1 MASLQGTWCSPNTT
15 YSLIW
20 EKCLRSRTWG
30 HTSAQCSLTV
40 EIWSSSRFEIC
51 ATNLTPI
58 DESFD
63 KKMLAGNYENQTS
76 ALFICVAIHLTKTSI
91 WKWKASK
98 SWLRDDMTECGT
110 MMGRVRG
117 FLRKRPDA
125 LLTKHQPPC
134 CKYLQGLMLDLLVYE
149 CHLWAF
155 WGDSAL
161 LILCHKK
168 LFTDKM
174 KRTAPERFASELC
187 CVSNIFAFS
196 NWKEQNFFR
205 QLTASLR
212 GTCILSVFLVQVKLG
227 SAKKMDPPKTQI
239 FVHHTVNASG
249 TWEVKGVM
257 KLSRLSLFGSRKCC
271 KNAKGQRYLG
281 VGENNSLGL
290 AFRNIC
296 SQLPREVSNC

>member
-134 CKYLQGLMLDLLVYE
+134 CKHLLGLMLDLLMYE

-155 WGDSAL
+155 LGGLCIANIVSQKVVHWQNEADSSWTICVRVVL
-161 LILCHKK
+161 RLQYFCLFK
-168 LFTDKM
+168 L
-174 KRTAPERFASELC
+174 KRAELFQTARIQPSGNMHTFGFPVPWWEGETVPR
-187 CVSNIFAFS
+187 
-196 NWKEQNFFR
+196 KR
-205 QLTASLR
+205 
-212 GTCILSVFLVQVKLG
+212 
-227 SAKKMDPPKTQI
+227 PKTQI
-239 FVHHTVNASG
+239 FVHHTG
-249 TWEVKGVM
+249 TSEVLKE
-257 KLSRLSLFGSRKCC
+257 SWW
-271 KNAKGQRYLG
+271 N
-281 VGENNSLGL
+281 
-290 AFRNIC
+290 
-296 SQLPREVSNC
+296 